1 MHPTRLSG
9 TDMPLESQANGA
21 HDQTSCSNRILLVG
35 INAKYIHASF
45 GLRYLYTNL
54 GELQDQAGIVEFDI
68 NQRMVDVAE
77 RILSRQPEI
86 IGLGVYIWNVSQ
98 IKYLVQ
104 LLKKIRPTL
113 KIVLGGPEVSY
124 ETNTQDWLKGVDY
137 VVTGEADV
145 TFYQLCRNL
154 ISESHKEPEV
164 HPKIVHSPTPALSE
178 IQLPYHTYTDDDI
191 KNRIIYVE
199 ASRGCPFTCEFC
211 LSSLDVPVRAFELES
226 FMEAMKKLFDRGVRH
241 FKFVDRTFNLNIK
254 TGTTILQSFLDLY
267 EPGLFLHFEMIPD
280 RLPEALRGLIQQF
293 PKGSVQFEI
302 GIQTFN
308 DEVANN
314 ISRRQNL
321 EKTRDNIRFL
331 RQETGVHLHVDL
343 IAGLPGED
351 FVSFGQGFNQ
361 LIELNPHEIQIG
373 ILKRLRGTPIVRH
386 DQTYNMV
393 YDEEPPYEIIKNQ
406 HLCFEDLQRIKR
418 FARYWDLVGN
428 SGNFIGTVSL
438 IWSKTQNPF
447 DSFMAFSDWL
457 YGSTGNRHG
466 IALTKLVAYVF
477 HYLTEQIN
485 LEPQTVA
492 ETLWVDYQRTGRS
505 DQPICLRP
513 YLESV
518 AQKQKS
524 QAGSKNQTPKRQRMH
539 QD

>member
-1 MHPTRLSG
+1 
-9 TDMPLESQANGA
+9 MPLESQANEA
-21 HDQTSCSNRILLVG
+21 HDQTAYSNRILLVG

-45 GLRYLYTNL
+45 GLRYLYANL
-54 GELQDQAGIVEFDI
+54 GELQDQADIVEFDI

-124 ETNTQDWLKGVDY
+124 ETNTQAWLTGVDY

-154 ISESHKEPEV
+154 ISGSQKEPGI
-164 HPKIVHSPTPALSE
+164 HPKIIHSPTPALSE
-178 IQLPYHTYTDDDI
+178 IQLPYDTYTDDDI

-267 EPGLFLHFEMIPD
+267 KPGLFLHFEMIPD

-321 EKTRDNIRFL
+321 VKTRDNIRFL

-351 FVSFGQGFNQ
+351 LVSFGQGFNQ

-393 YDEEPPYEIIKNQ
+393 YDEQPPYEILKNQ

-418 FARYWDLVGN
+418 YARYWDLVGN
-428 SGNFIGTVSL
+428 SGNFIDTVSL

-477 HYLTEQIN
+477 QYLTEQIK
-485 LEPQTVA
+485 LEPQSVA
-492 ETLWVDYQRTGRS
+492 NTLWADYQRTGRS

-513 YLESV
+513 YLSSV
-518 AQKQKS
+518 VPKEMNQTR
-524 QAGSKNQTPKRQRMH
+524 SKNLTPKRQQLH
-539 QD
+539 QR